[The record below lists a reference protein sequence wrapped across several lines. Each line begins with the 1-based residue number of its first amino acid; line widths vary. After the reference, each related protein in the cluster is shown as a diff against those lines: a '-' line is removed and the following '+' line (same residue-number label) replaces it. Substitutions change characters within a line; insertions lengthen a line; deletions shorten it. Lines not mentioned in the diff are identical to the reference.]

1 MNEDTRMIARYADNI
16 EARKARARLRSSTLL
31 GATLLAVLFLVLLI
45 VSIVD
50 QSFGYVLLEAETPI
64 ASLERGGVPLELQD
78 AETLRATLEENLSPR
93 RYANMDAEKPFA
105 SRSREELHG
114 IVMRDIVVETPRRV
128 FRLGESLLGA
138 GAIRAL
144 RDEEYP
150 EARLVFRSWINARL
164 LTGAQSSEALWSGLR
179 GAALGSLM
187 TIVLSILL
195 AFPVGVAAAIWLE
208 EYARPGRLNR
218 TIQLAIYNLAGVPS
232 IIYGMLGLAVFVRA
246 MEPITSGAIFGAA
259 AGTTAASA
267 GQATGRTLLS
277 ASLTLAILVLPVII
291 INAQEALRAVPQSLR
306 HAGLALGATP
316 WQTTW
321 HHVLP
326 ASMDRILTGT
336 VLAMS
341 RALGE
346 TAPLVV
352 VGAATFL
359 STDPTGPFSRFT
371 TLPIQIYQW
380 TSRPQAEFKSLAA
393 AAILVL
399 LVLLLS
405 LNAAAIIMRNRLGER
420 KRAGL

>member
-114 IVMRDIVVETPRRV
+114 IVMRDVVVETPRRV

-138 GAIRAL
+138 AAIRAL
-144 RDEEYP
+144 RDAEYP

-164 LTGAQSSEALWSGLR
+164 LTGAQSGDALWSGLR

-246 MEPITSGAIFGAA
+246 MEPVTSGAIFGAA
-259 AGTTAASA
+259 TAAASA
-267 GQATGRTLLS
+267 GQVTGRTLLS